1 MLQLQSNSWFF
12 PGQLLVLM
20 IAGWISRHQQAVI
33 AVQRVEAKGL
43 REMLGG
49 ERLRSTDPEDSGDY
63 SPGSEPRR
71 RILRTRSSPP

>member
-1 MLQLQSNSWFF
+1 VLQLQSNSWFF
-12 PGQLLVLM
+12 PWQLLVLM
-20 IAGWISRHQQAVI
+20 IA
-33 AVQRVEAKGL
+33 VQREEAKGL

-49 ERLRSTDPEDSGDY
+49 KRLRSTDPEDSGDY